1 MTSKFASPAKTMCL
15 HHCVEANLG
24 YYDGVKYMQKE
35 GVLPHTQNGMPI
47 HEATYY
53 RWKLT
58 AKRDATNRRRELMAS
73 GLEDMYFTL
82 LSSMELRRKIAID
95 VAMNGSSDSARLQA
109 LEQWRTEDK
118 ELAHLKDEYVAVQL
132 QQIDAKQALLKED
145 AMLKQNKI
153 QSMAQ

>member
-1 MTSKFASPAKTMCL
+1 MTSKFASPAKIMCL

-35 GVLPHTQNGMPI
+35 GVLPYTQDGMPI

-73 GLEDMYFTL
+73 GLEDLYFTL

-95 VAMNGSSDSARLQA
+95 VAMNGSSDSAKMQA

-118 ELAHLKDEYVAVQL
+118 AMAHIKDEYVAIQM
-132 QQIDAKQALLKED
+132 QQIDARKALHKED
-145 AMLKQNKI
+145 VMAKQNKM
-153 QSMAQ
+153 QSLPQ